1 MERWGTAELRNPV
14 DMSEE
19 EIERKFQLLKKDES
33 GNHNLL
39 KSRAC
44 ERCIDTGKRG
54 YPFGIKFYYAGAED
68 WPFDCPLFGSDA
80 ERGCFGC
87 GWYDVAA
94 WREALNRYIGDDE

>member
-1 MERWGTAELRNPV
+1 MRTPL
-14 DMSEE
+14 D
-19 EIERKFQLLKKDES
+19 
-33 GNHNLL
+33 
-39 KSRAC
+39 
-44 ERCIDTGKRG
+44 
-54 YPFGIKFYYAGAED
+54 GIKFYYAGAED